1 LKVDSENKHISD
13 EVLARYLSGKA
24 TAEEETAVLDYL
36 SESDER
42 VEELL
47 AMTAAIETTRQQD
60 DETTRRRDNKTTR
73 LRDNKTTRVRP
84 LWPVISAA
92 ASVALLIGVGIALWH
107 NSASNGVNID
117 PAPAYAEQDSIVDSL
132 GLKGYEE

>member
-1 LKVDSENKHISD
+1 MKVDSENKHISD

-36 SESDER
+36 SENDER
-42 VEELL
+42 VEDLL
-47 AMTAAIETTRQQD
+47 AMSAAIETCSTGVEESKSQKV
-60 DETTRRRDNKTTR
+60 EESKGRR
-73 LRDNKTTRVRP
+73 
-84 LWPVISAA
+84 
-92 ASVALLIGVGIALWH
+92 VGIALWH

-132 GLKGYEE
+132 RLVHFVHSRCFGSA

>member
-1 LKVDSENKHISD
+1 MESENKHISD

-36 SESDER
+36 SENDER
-42 VEELL
+42 VEDLL
-47 AMTAAIETTRQQD
+47 AMSAAIETTRQQD
-60 DETTRRRDNKTTR
+60 DKTTR

-92 ASVALLIGVGIALWH
+92 ASVALLIGVGIAIWH
-107 NSASNGVNID
+107 NSTSDGVNID

-132 GLKGYEE
+132 RFKVS

>member
-1 LKVDSENKHISD
+1 MDSENKHISD

-36 SESDER
+36 SENDER
-42 VEELL
+42 VEDLL
-47 AMTAAIETTRQQD
+47 AMSAAIETCSTGVEESKSQKVEESKGR
-60 DETTRRRDNKTTR
+60 
-73 LRDNKTTRVRP
+73 RVRP

-117 PAPAYAEQDSIVDSL
+117 PAPAYAEQDSIVESL
-132 GLKGYEE
+132 RLVHFVHSRCFGSA